1 MTHERNVDGLRKSA
15 QLRHQQ
21 ALQRADEG
29 IRRLLHDG
37 RPVNFTTVAE
47 VAHVSTAWL
56 YQQTELRERIEHA
69 RTQYT
74 ARALPPPKIRASD
87 ASKEAML
94 AALRIRV
101 KQVEAE
107 NRELKQQVEVLYGQM
122 YKRQP

>member
-21 ALQRADEG
+21 ALQRAEEG

-37 RPVNFTTVAE
+37 RPVNFNTVAE

-74 ARALPPPKIRASD
+74 ARALPSPKTRASD

-94 AALRIRV
+94 AALRLRV

-107 NRELKQQVEVLYGQM
+107 NRELKHQVEVLYGQL
-122 YKRQP
+122 YKQQP